1 MVARLLA
8 VASLIA
14 ASLAQTSSAGS
25 DGSTVTCSQTT
36 TPNAAVNPSW
46 EDGTTGWS
54 YSFSASTTNAY
65 ADNGGYSL

>member
-8 VASLIA
+8 AASFIA
-14 ASLAQTSSAGS
+14 ASLAQTSSVGS

-46 EDGTTGWS
+46 EDGTAGWS
-54 YSFSASTTNAY
+54 YSFTATTTNAQS
-65 ADNGGYSL
+65 DNGAYSL